1 MKKGFTLIEL
11 LAVIVILAIIALI
24 AVPIVIN
31 IINDSKKESLQ
42 RSIELYVDY
51 AQKAITKHQ
60 MTHPGFNPKECTIED
75 KKLTCD
81 GTEIEVEMKG
91 QTPESGTIT
100 FNSNNKLYYDV
111 ELEGME
117 YILNSEGKQPPQPA
131 PAKATGED
139 YRGYYADVDGDGNPD
154 GIIYADLGAN
164 ITYPQSGDWYNEKN
178 NWGQGNGTYSYAK
191 ETNLNEYTVSSNTY
205 KKNDG
210 FGENKIIK
218 LKKNKNK
225 PRFYIMALEDFTTGS
240 FEEGNSQ
247 GYSEGTYF
255 WYNNAYGKMSTYAD
269 DTKTDFGK
277 GYANTGKIIEIWN
290 KNGEG
295 TGSYTGAT
303 QDDHDIWKH
312 IQGEYVKGWYI
323 PSRGEWAAFG
333 DYFKKRT
340 ENKLTHNYE
349 SGSYVAN
356 SGNYNSTFGLS
367 SWYWSSSQ
375 FTADIAWNAYFGTGY
390 LFYYNVYSNFF
401 VRLGATF

>member
-1 MKKGFTLIEL
+1 MRRGFTLIEL

-24 AVPIVIN
+24 ATPIVVN
-31 IINDSKKESLQ
+31 IINDTKKESIQ
-42 RSIELYVDY
+42 RSIDLYIDHV
-51 AQKAITKHQ
+51 QKAITKYQ

-91 QTPESGTIT
+91 QTPEAGTIT

-117 YILNSEGKQPPQPA
+117 YVLNSEGKQPPQ

-164 ITYPQSGDWYNEKN
+164 ITYPQSGDYYNDKM
-178 NWGQGNGTYSYAK
+178 NWGQNDGTYTYNKA
-191 ETNLNEYTVSSNTY
+191 TGDLNEYTVSNNTY

-240 FEEGNSQ
+240 FEEGS
-247 GYSEGTYF
+247 GYTAGTYY
-255 WYNNAYGKMSTYAD
+255 WYKNAYGKMSTYAD

-312 IQGEYVKGWYI
+312 IQGEYAKGWYI
-323 PSRGEWAAFG
+323 PSRGEWGAFA

-340 ENKLTHNYE
+340 ENKLTNNC
-349 SGSYVAN
+349 STSSCN
-356 SGNYNSTFGLS
+356 DNGNYNDKFGLS

-375 FTADIAWNAYFGTGY
+375 SYTYLAWLARFGTGY
-390 LFYYNVYSNFF
+390 INSYTVGNSLF